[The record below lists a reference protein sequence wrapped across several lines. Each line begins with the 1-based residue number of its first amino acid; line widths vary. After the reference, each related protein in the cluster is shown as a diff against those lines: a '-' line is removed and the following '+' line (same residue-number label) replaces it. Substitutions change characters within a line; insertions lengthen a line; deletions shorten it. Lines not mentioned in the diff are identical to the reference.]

1 MKHIFSE
8 MAAAMHAND
17 VDRYTALLD
26 DDFQY
31 VRHKS
36 NDTLNRG
43 QMAVLLRKVW
53 GNGNR
58 TIEDMRCIYENE
70 DILVIYTR
78 LSYMSGSREGA
89 MIVNLKK
96 NGKVIRTES
105 GVSDLT

>member
-26 DDFQY
+26 DDFEY

-36 NDTLNRG
+36 NDTLNRD
-43 QMAVLLRKVW
+43 QMADLLRKVR

-58 TIEDMRCIYENE
+58 NIEDMRCIYENE
-70 DILVIYTR
+70 DILVIHTR